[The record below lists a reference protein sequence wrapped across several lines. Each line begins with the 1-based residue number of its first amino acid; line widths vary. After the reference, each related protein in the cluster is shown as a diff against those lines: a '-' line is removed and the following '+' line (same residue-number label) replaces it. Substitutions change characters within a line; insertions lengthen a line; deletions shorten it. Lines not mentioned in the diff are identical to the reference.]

1 MTRYK
6 GKLLEPLEPFESLLQ
21 RAYPGLGLPTSRN
34 KPVFDRLIAERNME
48 VGERFRLLFEH
59 YGVEPLNKN
68 WPLFAYKLA
77 EAHVPGLREAKR
89 RPGRPYSWFAWDIT
103 ELRNAIDDLIKERP
117 KLSILGA
124 ATILSKQDRWKALAK
139 GRKPAEI
146 LRRKYYDYKP
156 PIEISIEEVYEA
168 FKEREENG

>member
-48 VGERFRLLFEH
+48 VGERFLLLFEH

-68 WPLFAYKLA
+68 WPLLAYKLA

-89 RPGRPYSWFAWDIT
+89 RPGRPQSWVQSDIT
-103 ELRNAIDDLIKERP
+103 DLRNAIDDLIKQRP
-117 KLSILGA
+117 RLSIPRA
-124 ATILSKQDRWKALAK
+124 AAILLKQDRWKALAK
-139 GRKPAEI
+139 GRNPVEI
-146 LRRKYYDYKP
+146 LRRKYWDYKP
-156 PIEISIEEVYEA
+156 PIKISIEEVYEA
-168 FKEREENG
+168 LKEREENG